1 MLSFDSTLT
10 NHLKLRNTYS
20 FWCLKLYYND
30 ESAFIG
36 ISDTHRVDGADIYY
50 GLVTDWGQLSHGLSF
65 FEFQTTIANLSIKL
79 VNSQSSFQ
87 GGRFSDQ
94 LATNNF
100 ANRKWELFQ
109 CVNGLTFDTS
119 ANQIGMGV
127 ISGELTHNRNEVF
140 ISLLDNTSRFH
151 KEIPANKVTSSVFP
165 NAPSKNINKPL
176 PISYGDFDVDSNAP
190 TSGARFDRHLTN
202 GKFPA
207 VVVDDWH
214 KTDARVEARL
224 DNSAM
229 HTLNANR
236 VYTYDRSL
244 YSACDSGGTSV
255 NASAGA
261 GEEQVSVKGN
271 TWFAYVPLKNH
282 ATYDAGDYANEFDND
297 PATSNTFTTIQNDV
311 ATEGWRIPKTPK
323 LGNFASVSLLLD
335 IGSYTKPGGASDP
348 TLHVSNNAGGKD
360 IAIDWDPNPG
370 EQTVNFT
377 SLYTAAKSED
387 WDLEGEVFLDFT
399 GAADAG
405 TYSIAINEVALEI
418 QYIPDAQKVHT
429 KEVKYDVKY
438 GQRVAMSG
446 AGGGDNPGNW
456 TIVERVRKETK
467 KINSYQ
473 PLADYLYVAG
483 KGRKYG
489 AWIDTIDGNNRTD
502 ENGTA
507 TDPGYGT
514 SDFIANPIYIIED
527 ILRTELGLDSGT
539 DGSDIDVNSF
549 DVAGNTTDGHIGDTF
564 DDAVAD
570 VKFALSQDT
579 FVDSKSFLQTMC
591 SACCSWVWISG
602 DGKFKVKSRRQPS
615 DYTAED
621 FSINYNDITLDM
633 IELTALNQIRNDITV
648 NYAYDYGQQQNLK
661 QKTATD
667 STSQGTTVGGFRETL
682 SLDVDAYVIQ
692 DSTTAQQL
700 ATSYKNFHKD
710 RWITIQ
716 FDVPSAKYNFLEIGD
731 IINFDNWDSN
741 IKLFGAAMDSSN
753 NFFMITQMNKRPNGG
768 EFFCTEVS
776 D

>member
-1 MLSFDSTLT
+1 MLSFNSTLV
-10 NHLKLRNTYS
+10 NKLKLRNAQA

-30 ESAFIG
+30 ESAFVG
-36 ISDTHRVDGADIYY
+36 VSDTHRVDGSDIYY
-50 GLVTDWGQLSHGLSF
+50 GLVTDWGSMNQSLAF
-65 FEFQTTIANLSIKL
+65 FEFKTNISYLSIKL
-79 VNSQSSFQ
+79 VNSKNSFQ
-87 GGRFSDQ
+87 NGNFSDQ
-94 LATNNF
+94 LATKNF

-109 CVNGLTFDTS
+109 CVHGLTFDTA
-119 ANQIGMGV
+119 ANKIGTGI
-127 ISGELTHNRNEVF
+127 ISGNITYNRNEVTLT
-140 ISLLDNTSRFH
+140 LLDNTSRFH
-151 KEIPANKVTSSVFP
+151 KEIPVNKVTSAVFP
-165 NAPSKNINKPL
+165 NAPEKNINKPL
-176 PISYGDFDVDSNAP
+176 PMSYGDFDVDSNAP
-190 TSGARFDRHLTN
+190 TSGARFDRHLTS

-207 VVVDDWH
+207 IVVDEWH

-224 DNSAM
+224 DNSAL

-255 NASAGA
+255 DASAGA

-271 TWFAYVPLKNH
+271 TWFAYVRLKSH
-282 ATYDAGDYANEFDND
+282 ATYDAGNYANEIDND
-297 PATSNTFTTIQNDV
+297 PSTAETLTVTAEDV
-311 ATEGWRIPKTPK
+311 VSEGWRIPKIPK
-323 LGNFASVSLLLD
+323 LGDLVSVSLLLD

-348 TLHVSNNAGGKD
+348 TLHVSNNAGGTD
-360 IAIDWDPNPG
+360 IVASWDPNPD
-370 EQTVNFT
+370 EQTINFT
-377 SLYTAAKSED
+377 SLYSATQTQN
-387 WDLEGEVFLDFT
+387 WDLEGDLFLDLT
-399 GAADAG
+399 GAAEVG
-405 TYSIAINEVALEI
+405 TYSITINEVALELS
-418 QYIPDAQKVHT
+418 YIPDSQKVHT
-429 KEVKYDVKY
+429 KEIKYDVIFEETTLRDDS
-438 GQRVAMSG
+438 GMGNEEVVQRSR
-446 AGGGDNPGNW
+446 
-456 TIVERVRKETK
+456 TKTK
-467 KINSYQ
+467 KVFSHQ
-473 PLADYLYVAG
+473 PLADYLYASG

-489 AWIDTIDGNNRTD
+489 AWIDTIDGNTRTS

-507 TDPGYGT
+507 DDPGYGT

-539 DGSDIDVNSF
+539 DGSDIDVHSF
-549 DVAGNTTDGHIGDTF
+549 DVAGNTTDGQVGEAF

-579 FVDSKSFLQTMC
+579 LVDSKTLIENIC

-602 DGKFKVKSRRQPS
+602 DGKFKVKSRRQPN

-621 FSINYNDITLDM
+621 FSIDYNDITLDM
-633 IELTALNQIRNDITV
+633 IQLTALNQIRNDIIV

-667 STSQGTTVGGFRETL
+667 ATSQGTTVGGFRETL

-710 RWITIQ
+710 RWITIM